1 MRTLVTL
8 ILAVMV
14 IVAAIGIYATSGAYN
29 VAATDPHTRP
39 VAWLLNT
46 IRERSVDRQAA
57 SVAVPDLDDPNLVQV
72 GLNDFEAMCTQCH
85 TRPDGTP
92 SAVAEG
98 LNPSPPDLAESVT
111 HMTAAELFW
120 VTKNGLKMTGM
131 PAWGASHEEAQL
143 WPVVAFLQVLPN
155 LDATGYAEMLEEA
168 RGQGGHH
175 DDAAAS
181 SLDEKS
187 GPDAQPGEDASEDH
201 DHEDHEH

>member
-8 ILAVMV
+8 VLAVMV
-14 IVAAIGIYATSGAYN
+14 IITALGIYATSGAYN
-29 VAATDPHTRP
+29 IAATDPHTRP

-46 IRERSVDRQAA
+46 IRDRSVDRQAA
-57 SVAVPDLDDPNLVQV
+57 GVAVPNLDDPNLVRA

-85 TRPDGTP
+85 TRPDGTL
-92 SAVAEG
+92 SAVAKG
-98 LNPSPPDLAESVT
+98 LNPSPPDLAESAT
-111 HMTAAELFW
+111 HMTAGELFW
-120 VTKNGLKMTGM
+120 VTKNGVKMTGM

-155 LDATGYAEMLEEA
+155 LDAARYAKMLEEA

-181 SLDEKS
+181 SLGEMT
-187 GPDAQPGEDASEDH
+187 GPDVQPGDDANEDH

>member
-1 MRTLVTL
+1 MTL
-8 ILAVMV
+8 ILAVIV
-14 IVAAIGIYATSGAYN
+14 VVAAFGIYAISGAYN

-46 IRERSVDRQAA
+46 IRERSVDRHAA
-57 SVAVPDLDDPNLVQV
+57 AVAVPNLDDPGLVRA

-85 TRPDGTP
+85 TRPGGTP

-98 LNPSPPDLAESVT
+98 LNPPPPDLAESAA

-120 VTKNGLKMTGM
+120 VTKNGVKMTGM

-143 WPVVAFLQVLPN
+143 WPVVAFLQALPT
-155 LDATGYAEMLEEA
+155 LDASGYAGMLEEA

-181 SLDEKS
+181 SLGEMS
-187 GPDAQPGEDASEDH
+187 GADAQPGEDG
-201 DHEDHEH
+201 DHEH

>member
-1 MRTLVTL
+1 
-8 ILAVMV
+8 MV
-14 IVAAIGIYATSGAYN
+14 IVAALGIYATSGAYN

-39 VAWLLNT
+39 VAWLLNM
-46 IRERSVDRQAA
+46 IRERSIDRQAA
-57 SVAVPDLDDPNLVQV
+57 SVAVPNLDDPNLVPA

-98 LNPSPPDLAESVT
+98 LNPSPPDLAESAT

-120 VTKNGLKMTGM
+120 VTKNGVKMTGM

-155 LDATGYAEMLEEA
+155 LDGTGYAEMLEEA

-181 SLDEKS
+181 SHGEMS
-187 GPDAQPGEDASEDH
+187 GPDAEPGEDANDNH
-201 DHEDHEH
+201 DHEGHEH